1 MMQRNEGKQKK
12 KKRKERKKEMKDE
25 GKQWERQEISSRKF

>member
-12 KKRKERKKEMKDE
+12 KKKEMKDE

>member
-1 MMQRNEGKQKK
+1 MMQRNEGKKK
-12 KKRKERKKEMKDE
+12 RKRKERKKEMKDE